1 MFKAFWCLIGATCFM
16 VAAPEPEP
24 QYHQGINTLA
34 RHDLLAQFVEIRH
47 QPCLFKTSLCP
58 DRCGH
63 ACDVAV
69 LKTAGYFAWEKFSKY
84 GEAPQGTFYYK
95 VSPAKT
101 DEATDEKI
109 QNQLKGL
116 QPGQWVKLEWEHQYL
131 VNDHGSYPARPITHL
146 TLLTP
151 EAAKALQAK
160 VDPKISFLAR

>member
-1 MFKAFWCLIGATCFM
+1 M

>member
-1 MFKAFWCLIGATCFM
+1 MFKSFLWLIGAAFLT
-16 VAAPEPEP
+16 ANAEEAEP
-24 QYHQGINTLA
+24 QYHQGVNTLS
-34 RHDLLAQFVEIRH
+34 RHELLAQFVEIRH

-69 LKTAGYFAWEKFSKY
+69 LKTVGYFAWEKFSKY
-84 GEAPQGTFYYK
+84 GEDPQGTFYYK

-101 DEATDEKI
+101 NEATDEKI

-151 EAAKALQAK
+151 EEAKALQTK
-160 VDPKISFLAR
+160 VDPKISFLTR

>member
-1 MFKAFWCLIGATCFM
+1 M
-16 VAAPEPEP
+16 VAAPEPEPEP